1 MLFIFVNK
9 QDHVKNNPDISFSFV
24 DRNKQENSQFCLDRG
39 AQPQVRKKRNQGYEL
54 VVSLNLE
61 ESEFR

>member
-1 MLFIFVNK
+1 M
-9 QDHVKNNPDISFSFV
+9 KNNPDISFSFV

-54 VVSLNLE
+54 VVSPNLE